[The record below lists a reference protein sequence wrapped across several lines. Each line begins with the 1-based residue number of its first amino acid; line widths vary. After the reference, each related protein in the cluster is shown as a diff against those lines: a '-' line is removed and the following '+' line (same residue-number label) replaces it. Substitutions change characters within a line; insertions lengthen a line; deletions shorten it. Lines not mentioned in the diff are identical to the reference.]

1 MFGKAEAQ
9 FKDRKISSIWF
20 YPRLESPP
28 TPFTSYLSLFQG
40 VTMEPEVKKD
50 DMTVENVTVKIDS
63 PGPMATFSTDS
74 SNEQLNDISSKV
86 SEFLA
91 DLPSY
96 LSDFFGEYKRP
107 IVNIGLII
115 AALIA
120 LKLLLAVLGAINDL
134 PIFSSMFELIGMGY
148 SAWFIWRYLLKAST
162 REQLG
167 SDFTA
172 LKEQILGNK

>member
-1 MFGKAEAQ
+1 
-9 FKDRKISSIWF
+9 
-20 YPRLESPP
+20 
-28 TPFTSYLSLFQG
+28 
-40 VTMEPEVKKD
+40 MEPEVTKD
-50 DMTVENVTVKIDS
+50 NMTAENVTVKIDS
-63 PGPMATFSTDS
+63 PGSMTTISGES
-74 SNEQLNDISSKV
+74 SNEPLNDVTSKI

-107 IVNIGLII
+107 IVNIGLLI

-134 PIFSSMFELIGMGY
+134 PIFSSVFELIGMGY

-162 REQLG
+162 RQQLG